1 MIVNPSTHAQ
11 TSQHENDQPANR
23 PPAKPANPMTFND
36 FPYVRPDFEAFSQK
50 FQATLADF
58 EKADS
63 PAAQSQALERLNA
76 QRDEF
81 ATMYNLCYIRHT
93 SDTRDPFY
101 EAENEYF
108 DACLPSFEDL
118 TNRFYRALLA
128 APFREWLEKE
138 HGKQLFTFAE
148 VSLKTFHPNIL
159 EDLQQENTLSTEY
172 TKIKAQAKIEF
183 DGATYNLSSIHP
195 LELSDDRDTRRRA
208 AFAKW
213 QFLTDKQAS
222 VEDIFDKMVKLRHNM
237 ALKLGFQNFVEVGY
251 ARMRRSDYTPAMVAN
266 FRRQVRELIVP
277 ICSKLYERQR
287 QRLGL
292 YALKFYDEEYKFASG
307 NPKPIGSPDE
317 IVAAAAQ
324 MYHELSPDTDKF
336 FRHMQDTRLMDLVNR
351 DGKAPGGYCTYLND
365 FGAPFIFSN
374 FNGTS
379 GDIDVLTHEAGH
391 AFQVFSSSGFKFDEY
406 HWPTSDAAEIHSM
419 SMEFFTWPW
428 MRLFFGP
435 QTEKYY
441 YQHLSNALLFLPYG
455 VAVDEFQHIIYENP
469 DLSPA
474 ERNAVWRD
482 LERQYLP
489 HRDYDGH
496 PFLAGGGFWQKQSHI
511 FNSPFYYIDYTLA
524 QICAF
529 QFWAKDRQDHA
540 TAWADYVRLCQA
552 GGSRSFLDLV
562 KLANLR
568 SPFDDGCVASV
579 VGEIERFLD
588 GVEDAKL

>member
-1 MIVNPSTHAQ
+1 
-11 TSQHENDQPANR
+11 
-23 PPAKPANPMTFND
+23 MTFND
-36 FPYVRPDFEAFSQK
+36 FPYVRPDFEAFSLK

-108 DACLPSFEDL
+108 DGCLPSFEDL

-128 APFREWLEKE
+128 APFREVLEKE

-213 QFLTDKQAS
+213 QFWADNQAS
-222 VEDIFDKMVKLRHNM
+222 VEDIFDRMVKLRHKM

-292 YALKFYDEEYKFASG
+292 DALKFYDEEYKFASG

-324 MYHELSPDTDKF
+324 MYRELSPETDRF
-336 FRHMQDTRLMDLVNR
+336 FRFMQDTRLMDLVNR

-428 MRLFFGP
+428 MRLFFGT

-469 DLSPA
+469 SLTPA
-474 ERNAVWRD
+474 ERNAVWRN
-482 LERQYLP
+482 LEKQYLP
-489 HRDYDGH
+489 HRDYDGNE
-496 PFLAGGGFWQKQSHI
+496 FLAGGGFWQKQSHI

-579 VGEIERFLD
+579 VGEIERFLE